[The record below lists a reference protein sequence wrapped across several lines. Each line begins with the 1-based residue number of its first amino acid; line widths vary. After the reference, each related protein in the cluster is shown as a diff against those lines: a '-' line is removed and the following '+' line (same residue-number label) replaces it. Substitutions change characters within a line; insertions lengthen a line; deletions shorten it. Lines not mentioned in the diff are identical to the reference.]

1 VQARIQGFLE
11 PGGSDA
17 RIAARAGERHRPTGV
32 LTVGCARGSSIWQQD
47 AKFQFSFGGSMPSAR
62 ARRFASSTSCSSDVV
77 ERASLAHLATIDDE
91 AEDFGFAHRR
101 LHRSRGLTMLQREL
115 SRFLQLREKHVAA
128 PKLNPIPPI
137 GGRGVHP
144 IRLLRPIWAY

>member
-1 VQARIQGFLE
+1 
-11 PGGSDA
+11 
-17 RIAARAGERHRPTGV
+17 
-32 LTVGCARGSSIWQQD
+32 
-47 AKFQFSFGGSMPSAR
+47 
-62 ARRFASSTSCSSDVV
+62 
-77 ERASLAHLATIDDE
+77 
-91 AEDFGFAHRR
+91 
-101 LHRSRGLTMLQREL
+101 MLQREL